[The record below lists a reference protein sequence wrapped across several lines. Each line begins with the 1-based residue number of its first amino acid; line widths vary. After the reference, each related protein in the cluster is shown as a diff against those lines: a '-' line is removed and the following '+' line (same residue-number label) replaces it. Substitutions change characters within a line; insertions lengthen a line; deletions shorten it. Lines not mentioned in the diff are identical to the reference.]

1 MARAAAHTQQR
12 GQELPAEEQPCLHPE
27 RELQA
32 FMIKP
37 IQRITK
43 YGLLLDVS
51 PKLAH
56 CLRDPRLT
64 SDQAIL
70 HTTAKHEY
78 PYRPELEEGTSAVK
92 RIAARI
98 NEITDFKAK
107 QATVRELS
115 ERVEDWKGHE
125 IHRFGDLWLD
135 DHFTVTK
142 ADQPRDYHVFLFEK
156 MMLCCKEVVPD
167 RKDKKS
173 KNSALLR
180 KDKSLSKSGMPEK
193 RKLALKGRIF
203 VSNINRATL
212 NPADPNGKLSRRVA
226 CCIADRA
233 DATPAPRLT
242 ISWTVPQRTPSGYM
256 EEVADSFVMIGK
268 SEEQMKKWADKVMEL
283 ATIERRKH
291 EEAKALRL
299 GRYSAS
305 SSDRGHFQ
313 QSSFA
318 PPTPAVE
325 APPFSFPPP
334 MPNGHHVNGLH
345 DDDDD
350 AASGLRSGRTTPSIG
365 AGAHY
370 VSTNPNT
377 GRRVQSQQP
386 VAPVDRAELR
396 ARAMTEDQFGPS
408 MTQWRSQ
415 QPHPP
420 PMPRLASNASTAS
433 EASFMAGPSRGL
445 RMNSS
450 RLDMAEMMEEEEEE
464 EQPPQRFAS
473 ARGMTRA
480 PSHAVGPTVPY
491 PPPPP
496 LRNRSAS
503 TPNVLQPP
511 QPQVRAG
518 QPPPIPHMSST
529 WAGDQPSYLPDRS
542 GSASSTTLV
551 GGTAYF
557 TKRMS
562 AGNRSSGGSH
572 STETSETTSSQQS
585 PATPYGTMGGGEIR
599 GPTPVSRQ
607 NSGDGTVLLRVKSGD
622 VSGSHL
628 ISGECPL
635 TWQNAF
641 IVSVSP
647 DVNFAM
653 LYQKV
658 LKKIRLGRPVGSS
671 ETIQLKWVDA
681 DDDEVSLRCDADIEA
696 MFGEAKDS
704 GMGHVN
710 LIAR

>member
-1 MARAAAHTQQR
+1 
-12 GQELPAEEQPCLHPE
+12 
-27 RELQA
+27 
-32 FMIKP
+32 
-37 IQRITK
+37 
-43 YGLLLDVS
+43 
-51 PKLAH
+51 
-56 CLRDPRLT
+56 
-64 SDQAIL
+64 
-70 HTTAKHEY
+70 
-78 PYRPELEEGTSAVK
+78 
-92 RIAARI
+92 
-98 NEITDFKAK
+98 
-107 QATVRELS
+107 
-115 ERVEDWKGHE
+115 
-125 IHRFGDLWLD
+125 
-135 DHFTVTK
+135 
-142 ADQPRDYHVFLFEK
+142 
-156 MMLCCKEVVPD
+156 
-167 RKDKKS
+167 
-173 KNSALLR
+173 
-180 KDKSLSKSGMPEK
+180 
-193 RKLALKGRIF
+193 
-203 VSNINRATL
+203 
-212 NPADPNGKLSRRVA
+212 
-226 CCIADRA
+226 
-233 DATPAPRLT
+233 
-242 ISWTVPQRTPSGYM
+242 M

-268 SEEQMKKWADKVMEL
+268 SEDQMKKWADKVMEL

-291 EEAKALRL
+291 EEAKALRN

-305 SSDRGHFQ
+305 SSAGGHYQ
-313 QSSFA
+313 QSAFA
-318 PPTPAVE
+318 PPTPASEV
-325 APPFSFPPP
+325 PPFNFPPP
-334 MPNGHHVNGLH
+334 MPNGQHMNGNGHVQ

-365 AGAHY
+365 AGGHY

-386 VAPVDRAELR
+386 IAPVDRAELR
-396 ARAMTEDQFGPS
+396 ARAVTEDQYGPS

-420 PMPRLASNASTAS
+420 PMPRLASNASSSS

-445 RMNSS
+445 RMNTS

-464 EQPPQRFAS
+464 EQPPHRFAS

-511 QPQVRAG
+511 QPHIRSAQ
-518 QPPPIPHMSST
+518 QPPIPQMSNT
-529 WAGDQPSYLPDRS
+529 WSPDHPAYLPDRS
-542 GSASSTTLV
+542 GSGSSTTLV

-585 PATPYGTMGGGEIR
+585 PATPYGTMGGEIR

-607 NSGDGTVLLRVKSGD
+607 NSGDGTVLLRVKAGD
-622 VSGSHL
+622 VSPDNQNTRKDCLL
-628 ISGECPL
+628 IA
-635 TWQNAF
+635 QNAY
-641 IVSVSP
+641 IVSVAP
-647 DVNFAM
+647 DVNFGT

-658 LKKIRLGRPVGSS
+658 LKKIRLGRPAGSS
-671 ETIQLKWVDA
+671 ENIQLKWVDA
-681 DDDEVSLRCDADIEA
+681 DEDEVSLRCDADIEA
-696 MFGEAKDS
+696 MFGEVKDS